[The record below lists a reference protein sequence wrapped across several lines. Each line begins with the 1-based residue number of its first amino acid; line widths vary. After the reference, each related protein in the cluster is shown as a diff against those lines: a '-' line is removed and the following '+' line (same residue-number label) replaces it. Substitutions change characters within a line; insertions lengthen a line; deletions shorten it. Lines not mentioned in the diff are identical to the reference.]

1 MPVMLPTDAT
11 ERGDGPV
18 DYTDQLRRL
27 AINDAAF
34 AEDCLRGE
42 VEFRELDPK
51 ALALTRLA
59 ALVAVGGDESSFGA
73 QADAAV
79 SAGASPAEIVE
90 VLVAVVRVVGLPRAV
105 AAAPNLA
112 MALGYDIEDALEH
125 QSGG

>member
-1 MPVMLPTDAT
+1 L
-11 ERGDGPV
+11 

-34 AEDCLRGE
+34 AEECLRGE
-42 VEFRELDPK
+42 VEFRDLDPK
-51 ALALTRLA
+51 ALALCRFA

-112 MALGYDIEDALEH
+112 MALGYDIDDALEH

>member
-1 MPVMLPTDAT
+1 MYSSDAT

-34 AEDCLRGE
+34 AEECLRDE
-42 VEFRELDPK
+42 VEFKELDPT
-51 ALALTRLA
+51 ALALCRLA

>member
-1 MPVMLPTDAT
+1 
-11 ERGDGPV
+11 
-18 DYTDQLRRL
+18 
-27 AINDAAF
+27 
-34 AEDCLRGE
+34 
-42 VEFRELDPK
+42 
-51 ALALTRLA
+51 
-59 ALVAVGGDESSFGA
+59 
-73 QADAAV
+73 V

>member
-1 MPVMLPTDAT
+1 MYSSDAT
-11 ERGDGPV
+11 ERGDVPV

-27 AINDAAF
+27 AINDTAF

-51 ALALTRLA
+51 ALALVRLA
-59 ALVAVGGDESSFGA
+59 ALVAVGGDEPSFGA
-73 QADAAV
+73 QTDAAV

-112 MALGYDIEDALEH
+112 MALGYDIDDALEH

>member
-1 MPVMLPTDAT
+1 MYSSDAT

-34 AEDCLRGE
+34 AEECLRDE
-42 VEFRELDPK
+42 VEFKELDPT
-51 ALALTRLA
+51 ALALCRLA

-79 SAGASPAEIVE
+79 SAGASAAEIVE

-112 MALGYDIEDALEH
+112 MALGYDIDDALEH